1 MARDL
6 AEIAI
11 GLTRRLAEDGE
22 AGADAKLAFSRAAR
36 AARLALALEAKL
48 DEDRQSVDEAALARA
63 EAQAAETARA
73 QGQAGLRVLMREA
86 EVLVHI
92 EQAIEDEAPEGEVGP
107 LFERLYE
114 RLADEREDLDFV
126 GRPLGEVIAAIRADL
141 GLPVDPALLTD
152 PLWLETGGDW
162 EPPEGAVSA
171 PVVGSGGLD
180 GPWFLP
186 RIAGR
191 ARPAKA
197 AATRRRVRRP
207 SG

>member
-1 MARDL
+1 MAREL

-22 AGADAKLAFSRAAR
+22 PGADAKLAFSRAAR

-48 DEDRQSVDEAALARA
+48 DEDRLEVHDT
-63 EAQAAETARA
+63 AQAAAAARA
-73 QGQAGLRVLMREA
+73 RGQAGLRVLIREA
-86 EVLVHI
+86 DVLVHV
-92 EQAIEDEAPEGEVGP
+92 EQAIEDEAPEGEVEP

-152 PLWLETGGDW
+152 PLWLETGGGW

-171 PVVGSGGLD
+171 PVVGSGGGGLD

-197 AATRRRVRRP
+197 ATRVRVRRP